1 MKIMEVKIMEVAK
14 MGVKTTMKKMIKA
27 ICAWFCVV
35 GVAFGAID
43 DFKTASWNLQGSS
56 ATSESKWSV
65 SVRQL
70 ISGENAADIL
80 ALQEAGSLPQTA
92 TQTQRTFQTPPGIP
106 IAEYTW
112 DLGSRSR
119 PDMVYIYYS
128 PVDVGA
134 NRVNLAIVSRRM
146 ADDVIVLPPPTTV
159 SRPIIGIRIGND
171 VFFSIHALA
180 NGGRDAPAIVN
191 AVFNHFSGRSDI
203 NWMILGDFNRSPASL
218 RLELSLETRVRIAIV
233 APNIATQRS
242 GGILDYAV
250 IGNSGSGFREP
261 LIAAA
266 LMLANFRT
274 QLVSDHFPVNFRR
287 FPPN

>member
-1 MKIMEVKIMEVAK
+1 MKIMAVKIMEVAK
-14 MGVKTTMKKMIKA
+14 MGVKTTIKKMIKA
-27 ICAWFCVV
+27 ICAWLCVV

-92 TQTQRTFQTPPGIP
+92 TPTQRTFQTPPGIP

-159 SRPIIGIRIGND
+159 SRPIIGIRIGSD

-180 NGGRDAPAIVN
+180 NGGRN

-203 NWMILGDFNRSPASL
+203 NWMILGILIVAL
-218 RLELSLETRVRIAIV
+218 RVCGLSLVWR
-233 APNIATQRS
+233 
-242 GGILDYAV
+242 
-250 IGNSGSGFREP
+250 RE
-261 LIAAA
+261 
-266 LMLANFRT
+266 
-274 QLVSDHFPVNFRR
+274 
-287 FPPN
+287 

>member
-1 MKIMEVKIMEVAK
+1 MKIMAVKIMEVAK
-14 MGVKTTMKKMIKA
+14 MGVKTTIKKMIKA
-27 ICAWFCVV
+27 ICAWLCVI

-43 DFKTASWNLQGSS
+43 DFKTASWSLQGSS

-65 SVRQL
+65 SVRPL
-70 ISGENAADIL
+70 ISGEHAADIL
-80 ALQEAGSLPQTA
+80 ALQEVGSLPQTA
-92 TQTQRTFQTPPGIP
+92 TPTERTFQTPPGIP

-180 NGGRDAPAIVN
+180 NGGRN

-203 NWMILGDFNRSPASL
+203 NWMILGDFNRSHASL

>member
-1 MKIMEVKIMEVAK
+1 MEVAK
-14 MGVKTTMKKMIKA
+14 MGVKTTIKKMIKA
-27 ICAWFCVV
+27 ICAWLCVI

-43 DFKTASWNLQGSS
+43 DFKTASWSLQGSS

-80 ALQEAGSLPQTA
+80 ALQEVGSLPQTA
-92 TQTQRTFQTPPGIP
+92 TPTERTFQTPPGIP

-180 NGGRDAPAIVN
+180 NGGRN

-203 NWMILGDFNRSPASL
+203 NWMILGDFNRSHASL